1 MHTSSER
8 AGAGQTGNGMTVD
21 DRDWAALSEGER
33 IRQIE
38 MEGYLIVPDLLPPE
52 HLETLRAE
60 TDKLPTQGRDYS
72 ERQRG
77 CTKVHLRSRTLAELV
92 TFRPVLD
99 LLERLFGDRI
109 LCLHNVTYDRSEP
122 GTPGISLHTDGQPY
136 GSSIFGY
143 EGSCPI
149 TVRVLHYLDDLTMDV
164 SPFRV
169 IPRSHLCMHADA
181 HPYKRYTSHPEQVVV
196 TCRAGSALFLNHRVF
211 HGTLPNAGT
220 RPRRMLAIAYR
231 PAWAGPI
238 ADVPAATAEE
248 LAMLP
253 ASVRPYFDDANA
265 KEFDFAVGNKPAGMP
280 ADAPGMA
287 PSRWRR

>member
-1 MHTSSER
+1 MHTET
-8 AGAGQTGNGMTVD
+8 GQTWNGLNVD
-21 DRDWAALSEGER
+21 DRDWSALSEGER

-38 MEGYLIVPDLLPPE
+38 LEGYLIVPGILSPE

-60 TDKLPTQGRDYS
+60 TDKLPTEGRDYS

-77 CTKVHLRSRTLAELV
+77 CSQIHLRSRILAELV
-92 TFRPVLD
+92 AHRPTLD

-143 EGSCPI
+143 EGSCPV
-149 TVRVLHYLDDLTMDV
+149 TVRVLYYLDDLTMDV

-169 IPRSHLCMHADA
+169 IPRSHVCMHADA
-181 HPYKRYTSHPEQVVV
+181 HPYKRYTTHPEQVVV
-196 TCRAGSALFLNHRVF
+196 PCRAGSALFLNHRTF
-211 HGTLPNAGT
+211 HGTLPNTGT
-220 RPRRMLAIAYR
+220 RPRRMIAIAYR

-238 ADVPAATAEE
+238 AEVPMVTDED
-248 LAMLP
+248 LAKLP
-253 ASVRPYFDDANA
+253 ASVRPYFSDSNA
-265 KEFDFAVGNKPAGMP
+265 REFDFAVGNKPEGMS
-280 ADAPGMA
+280 AEAPGMA
-287 PSRWRR
+287 PSRWSRA